1 MEDIILEQAK
11 DLIRTNK
18 VYDQEKEESLWIR
31 FTRKKYKCI
40 ILWMLSII
48 AFSQL
53 IIIVFDKMLDEK
65 TAQKMTLKIQEILG
79 YKFNST

>member
-18 VYDQEKEESLWIR
+18 VYDQEKEESLCIR

-79 YKFNST
+79 YEFNST